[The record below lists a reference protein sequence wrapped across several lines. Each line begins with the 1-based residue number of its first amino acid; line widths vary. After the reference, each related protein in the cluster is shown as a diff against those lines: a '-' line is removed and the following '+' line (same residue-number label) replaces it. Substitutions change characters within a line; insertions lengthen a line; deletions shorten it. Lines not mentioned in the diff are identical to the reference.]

1 VASTNPRQDLPK
13 KNMTEKNPSHTDETV
28 ESVVTNI
35 IKLKDDIANIT
46 LHIEWKNGLQGV
58 YGNSKTLDE
67 YAMAS
72 MLIQQFA
79 MLSLKE
85 EGRLTDENFYKK
97 PTIH

>member
-1 VASTNPRQDLPK
+1 
-13 KNMTEKNPSHTDETV
+13 MTEKNPSHTDETV

-46 LHIEWKNGLQGV
+46 LHIEWKNGIQGV